1 MKRRVISM
9 LAALT
14 LLATASA
21 PCALVYA
28 EGDVELTVST
38 EGTLQNKGDGENGDL
53 DSILDANA
61 SVMGA
66 LGSTTWTVRAESVQ
80 KTGKWRDDLIAV
92 AQSQVGYAQSAD
104 GTSLYGE
111 WLGEP
116 SAAWDAAFVS
126 WVADQAGL
134 TEKQFPHAATY
145 DEMVEKLTKWN
156 AVKKITRAN
165 YPNPGDIALLSVG
178 GESRMGI
185 VAYVSGGYAAVICGN
200 DAGAVTRATYQIE
213 GNAFKSYVDLNVLMS
228 RAGLDVSKGD
238 EVTIPAGGV
247 AAWTN
252 TDSVYM
258 RKEPTTKSKK
268 VTMVKKSGTALLVTS
283 AEKQEDGYVW
293 YGVTYKEYKGYIRGD
308 LIQLDTIEASAP
320 TAAPETA
327 PACVICG
334 ANGAQ
339 DACLYSV
346 LAAKSADEAFAF
358 LQNLLENDRAAFD
371 LYVKC
376 HSAHVSAGAPA
387 VICGNG
393 CTQTLT
399 NLTAPGASH
408 SDSCPWHAE
417 AQLGVEERVVNIAI
431 VEAAAGQTVDITF
444 DVYGATAYQ
453 WYVKKETAT
462 DTTEK
467 PISNATKEVLTVV
480 ARSTDKTTYSYYCIA
495 TLEGGSTVTSKITR
509 VDVADA
515 PVVAEAILGEE
526 VKFTYTNNSATS
538 FKWFTYDAATGAYT
552 AIDTADLTYI
562 GAETA
567 MLAFYATEDKAEKVY
582 VCKAYDADG
591 SEMKISGQYQLTI
604 QKTDLCKYVEELA
617 NMTPDER
624 DAALNVTWNIIL
636 NGENLADAVK
646 AHWSSCENK
655 HNETYPSLFDDNA
668 ANNGNVREKDTTG
681 SAGLDVFT
689 KCENLP
695 TECALIQHWI
705 DTQAAPMTIYTEMNA
720 LRAAPGYTADSKKYD
735 RYFALCMHLGEHDE
749 ALSLICNCGKVDGKN
764 LVIPGPAHDETCPW
778 HSAYKAGLNECTDE
792 NGETYYVLALAGAD
806 GTVSEVAKAVKHPKD
821 PDHYYL
827 KDDKTGLYVAYL
839 DENGNIVP
847 LKSDYESAD

>member
-9 LAALT
+9 LAAVA

-38 EGTLQNKGDGENGDL
+38 EGTLQTKGDGETGDL

-66 LGSTTWTVRAESVQ
+66 LGSTTWTARAESVQ

-104 GTSLYGE
+104 GTTLYGE

-116 SAAWDAAFVS
+116 SAAWDAAFIS

-145 DEMVEKLTKWN
+145 DELVEKLANWN
-156 AVKKITRAN
+156 AVKKITRSN

-178 GESRMGI
+178 GETRMGI

-238 EVTIPAGGV
+238 EVTIPAGGI

-327 PACVICG
+327 PACVVCG
-334 ANGAQ
+334 ANGEKN
-339 DACLYSV
+339 ACLYSV

-376 HSAHVSAGAPA
+376 HAAHVSAGAPA

-399 NLTAPGASH
+399 NLVAPGAAH
-408 SDSCPWHAE
+408 SENCPWHADG
-417 AQLGVEERVVNIAI
+417 QLGVEERVVNIAI
-431 VEAAAGQTVDITF
+431 VEAPAGQTVDITF
-444 DVYGATAYQ
+444 DVYGATSYQ
-453 WYVKKETAT
+453 WYSEKKCAT
-462 DTTEK
+462 DADFGYQEKLEGQTE
-467 PISNATKEVLTVV
+467 AVLTVTAKADSNWEYRYFCV
-480 ARSTDKTTYSYYCIA
+480 ATMADH
-495 TLEGGSTVTSKITR
+495 STVTSKTTKI
-509 VDVADA
+509 DVTEA
-515 PVVAEAILGEE
+515 PIVAEAILGEE
-526 VKFTYTNNSATS
+526 VKFTYTNTSATS

-552 AIDTADLTYI
+552 AIDTDDLTYI

-582 VCKAYDADG
+582 VCKAYDANG
-591 SEMKISGQYQLTI
+591 SEIKISGQYQLTI

-617 NMTPDER
+617 NMSPDER

-646 AHWSSCENK
+646 AHWSSCEKK
-655 HNETYPSLFDDNA
+655 HNETYPSLFDNNA
-668 ANNGNVREKDTTG
+668 ANNGNVRENKNTGTADPTIFKDCN
-681 SAGLDVFT
+681 AF
-689 KCENLP
+689 P

-720 LRAAPGYTADSKKYD
+720 LRAAPGYTAAGEKYD
-735 RYFALCMHLGEHDE
+735 RYFATWLHFQAHEEATALMCTCGEYPLEKPSDKHD
-749 ALSLICNCGKVDGKN
+749 AD
-764 LVIPGPAHDETCPW
+764 CPW

-806 GTVSEVAKAVKHPKD
+806 GAVSEVAKAVKHPLD

-827 KDDKTGLYVAYL
+827 KDTKTGLYVAYV
-839 DENGNIVP
+839 DENGNIIP
-847 LKSDYESAD
+847 LESDRASN